1 MGVLSTPRAEGAQEH
16 MEQHKVK
23 NSVSGL
29 CFIVPRADSFSAQ
42 VMGPLGLT
50 PKVGDI
56 GISLFFVQKANGQ
69 TLSKDLLSSLE
80 LSLPP
85 GSKIRI
91 SLL

>member
-1 MGVLSTPRAEGAQEH
+1 MGALSTPRAERAQEH

-29 CFIVPRADSFSAQ
+29 CFIVPRADSSSVQ

-50 PKVGDI
+50 PKIGDI

-80 LSLPP
+80 LSLRP
-85 GSKIRI
+85 GSKI
-91 SLL
+91 